1 MLQTVVLAVSLVA
14 ILSGF
19 VLFFHTDRIAGS
31 RAGRMAVFLGVL
43 CLPSLAL
50 LGGLGHAMNESRTT
64 AFCLSCHEMTDHGRS
79 LFVDDRNV
87 MPAVHYQRRLI
98 DRDTIC
104 YDCHTD
110 YAMFGEVK
118 TKINGLRHLWVHY
131 LAETPDELAVYAP
144 YPNANC
150 LHCHDDA
157 RGYLEAAPHHGLFEQ
172 LQSNERSCLD
182 CHGGGHALD
191 RVEEGDFWL
200 GQ

>member
-1 MLQTVVLAVSLVA
+1 MLKLVVLATSLVA
-14 ILSGF
+14 VASGF

-31 RAGRMAVFLGVL
+31 RAGRLAVFLGVF
-43 CLPSLAL
+43 CLPCVAL
-50 LGGLGHAMNESRTT
+50 LGGLGHTMSESRTT

-110 YAMFGEVK
+110 YAMFGDVK
-118 TKINGLRHLWVHY
+118 AKLNGLRHLWVHY
-131 LAETPDELAVYAP
+131 LEETPDELALYAP

-157 RGYLEAAPHHGLFEQ
+157 RGYLEAAPHRGIFEE
-172 LQSNERSCLD
+172 LQADERSCLD

-200 GQ
+200 AQ